1 MVTIGVRDNCRLIE
15 LNSYFAIMTP
25 MKFQRRLLIVSFL
38 FIALINPAY
47 SDVSKGKELSAS
59 CVACHGDNGI
69 SLNPVW
75 PKLAG
80 QNPKYLAA
88 QLHEFKKGPD
98 GNRNNAVMYGI
109 AMTLSD
115 SDINNL
121 SDYYASLK
129 PTVGVVKDDYLE
141 LGRSIYRGGNMDIKM
156 QACMSCHGP
165 NGQGNYAAAI
175 PMLSGQHSQYTY
187 QQLKNF
193 QISTRSN
200 DYNKMMRNIVHR
212 MTDEE
217 MKAVASY
224 IEGLY

>member
-1 MVTIGVRDNCRLIE
+1 
-15 LNSYFAIMTP
+15 
-25 MKFQRRLLIVSFL
+25 MKFHSGLITYIFL
-38 FIALINPAY
+38 ALILINPAY
-47 SDVSKGKELSAS
+47 SDVEKGKELSAS
-59 CVACHGDNGI
+59 CTACHGDDGI

-80 QNPKYLAA
+80 QNPKYLAS

-109 AMTLSD
+109 AV
-115 SDINNL
+115 NL
-121 SDYYASLK
+121 SDQDIEDLSEYYSSLK
-129 PTVGVVKDDYLE
+129 STVGLTKDEYLE
-141 LGRSIYRGGNMDIKM
+141 LGRNIYRGGNMEIKM
-156 QACMSCHGP
+156 QACISCHGP

-193 QISTRSN
+193 QTSMRSN

>member
-1 MVTIGVRDNCRLIE
+1 
-15 LNSYFAIMTP
+15 
-25 MKFQRRLLIVSFL
+25 MKFLSALVIIFFTSINL
-38 FIALINPAY
+38 TSIAFSSNV
-47 SDVSKGKELSAS
+47 DKGKELSVS
-59 CVACHGDNGI
+59 CAACHGDNGI
-69 SLNPVW
+69 SVNPVW

-80 QNPKYLAA
+80 QNPKYLAS
-88 QLHEFKKGPD
+88 QLYEFRKGAD

-115 SDINNL
+115 SDIEDL
-121 SDYYASLK
+121 SAYYASLK
-129 PTVGVVKDDYLE
+129 SNVGLTQDKYLE
-141 LGRSIYRGGNMDIKM
+141 LGRNIYRGGNMDIKI
-156 QACMSCHGP
+156 QACISCHGP

-193 QISTRSN
+193 QSSMRSN

-224 IEGLY
+224 IQGLY

>member
-1 MVTIGVRDNCRLIE
+1 
-15 LNSYFAIMTP
+15 
-25 MKFQRRLLIVSFL
+25 MKFLAYLFFSLLAFNLNNHAFS
-38 FIALINPAY
+38 
-47 SDVSKGKELSAS
+47 SDLSKGKELSVS
-59 CVACHGDNGI
+59 CAACHGDEGI
-69 SLNPVW
+69 SLNPTW
-75 PKLAG
+75 PKIAG
-80 QNPKYLAA
+80 QNPKYLAS
-88 QLHEFKKGPD
+88 QLYEFRKGPD

-115 SDINNL
+115 DDIENL
-121 SDYYASLK
+121 SAYYASLK
-129 PTVGVVKDDYLE
+129 SNVGLTQDKYLE
-141 LGRSIYRGGNMDIKM
+141 LGRNIYRGGNMEIKI

-175 PMLSGQHSQYTY
+175 PMLSGQHAQYTY

-193 QISTRSN
+193 QASARSN

>member
-1 MVTIGVRDNCRLIE
+1 
-15 LNSYFAIMTP
+15 
-25 MKFQRRLLIVSFL
+25 MKFLSILAIVFFVS
-38 FIALINPAY
+38 INLINPAY
-47 SDVSKGKELSAS
+47 SSDIDKGKELSVS
-59 CVACHGDNGI
+59 CAACHGDNGI
-69 SLNPVW
+69 SVNPVW

-80 QNPKYLAA
+80 QNPKYLAS
-88 QLHEFKKGPD
+88 QLYEFRKGAE

-109 AMTLSD
+109 AVTLSD
-115 SDINNL
+115 SDIEDL
-121 SDYYASLK
+121 SAYYASLK
-129 PTVGVVKDDYLE
+129 PNVGLTQDKYLE
-141 LGRSIYRGGNMDIKM
+141 LGRDMYRGGNMDIKI
-156 QACMSCHGP
+156 QACISCHGP

-193 QISTRSN
+193 QSSMRSN

>member
-15 LNSYFAIMTP
+15 LNSYFVIMTP
-25 MKFQRRLLIVSFL
+25 MKSQRQLLIISFL

-141 LGRSIYRGGNMDIKM
+141 LGRNIYRGGNMDIKM
-156 QACMSCHGP
+156 QACISCHGP
-165 NGQGNYAAAI
+165 
-175 PMLSGQHSQYTY
+175 TY

>member
-1 MVTIGVRDNCRLIE
+1 MKFLSFLVIVFFVTIN
-15 LNSYFAIMTP
+15 
-25 MKFQRRLLIVSFL
+25 
-38 FIALINPAY
+38 LINPAY
-47 SDVSKGKELSAS
+47 SSDIDKGKELSVS
-59 CVACHGDNGI
+59 CAACHGNNGI
-69 SLNPVW
+69 SVNPVW

-80 QNPKYLAA
+80 QNPKYLAS
-88 QLHEFKKGPD
+88 QLYEFRKGAE

-109 AMTLSD
+109 AVTLSD
-115 SDINNL
+115 SDIEDL
-121 SDYYASLK
+121 SAYYASLK
-129 PTVGVVKDDYLE
+129 SNVGLTQDKYLE
-141 LGRSIYRGGNMDIKM
+141 LGRDMYRGGNMDIKI
-156 QACMSCHGP
+156 QACISCHGP

-193 QISTRSN
+193 QSSMRSN

>member
-1 MVTIGVRDNCRLIE
+1 
-15 LNSYFAIMTP
+15 
-25 MKFQRRLLIVSFL
+25 MKFLSTLVIIFFTSINL
-38 FIALINPAY
+38 TSIAFSSNV
-47 SDVSKGKELSAS
+47 DKGKELSVS
-59 CVACHGDNGI
+59 CAACHGDNGI
-69 SLNPVW
+69 SVNPVW

-80 QNPKYLAA
+80 QNPKYLAS
-88 QLHEFKKGPD
+88 QLYEFRKGAD

-115 SDINNL
+115 SDIEDL
-121 SDYYASLK
+121 SAYYASLK
-129 PTVGVVKDDYLE
+129 SNVGLTQDKYLE
-141 LGRSIYRGGNMDIKM
+141 LGRNIYRGGNMDIKI
-156 QACMSCHGP
+156 QACISCHGP

-193 QISTRSN
+193 QSSMRSN

-224 IEGLY
+224 IQGLY

>member
-1 MVTIGVRDNCRLIE
+1 
-15 LNSYFAIMTP
+15 
-25 MKFQRRLLIVSFL
+25 MKFHSGLITYIFL
-38 FIALINPAY
+38 SLILINPAY
-47 SDVSKGKELSAS
+47 SDVEKGRELSAS
-59 CVACHGDNGI
+59 CAACHGNDGI

-80 QNPKYLAA
+80 QNPKYLAS
-88 QLHEFKKGPD
+88 QLHEFKKGPN

-109 AMTLSD
+109 AV
-115 SDINNL
+115 NL
-121 SDYYASLK
+121 SDQDIEDLSEYYSSLK
-129 PTVGVVKDDYLE
+129 STVGLTKDEYLE
-141 LGRSIYRGGNMDIKM
+141 LGRNIYRGGNMEIKM
-156 QACMSCHGP
+156 QACISCHGP

-175 PMLSGQHSQYTY
+175 PMLSGQHAQYTY

-193 QISTRSN
+193 QTSVRSN

>member
-1 MVTIGVRDNCRLIE
+1 
-15 LNSYFAIMTP
+15 
-25 MKFQRRLLIVSFL
+25 MKFHSGLITYIFL
-38 FIALINPAY
+38 ALILINPAY
-47 SDVSKGKELSAS
+47 SDVEKGKELSAS
-59 CVACHGDNGI
+59 CAACHGDDGI

-80 QNPKYLAA
+80 QNPKYLAS
-88 QLHEFKKGPD
+88 QLHEFKKGSD

-109 AMTLSD
+109 SV
-115 SDINNL
+115 NL
-121 SDYYASLK
+121 SDQDIEDLSEYYSSLK
-129 PTVGVVKDDYLE
+129 SSVGLTKDEYLE
-141 LGRSIYRGGNMDIKM
+141 LGRNIYRGGNMEIKM
-156 QACMSCHGP
+156 QACISCHGP
-165 NGQGNYAAAI
+165 NGHGNYAAAI

-193 QISTRSN
+193 QTSMRSN

>member
-1 MVTIGVRDNCRLIE
+1 
-15 LNSYFAIMTP
+15 
-25 MKFQRRLLIVSFL
+25 MKFLCKLFSYLILAIIV
-38 FIALINPAY
+38 INPAY
-47 SDVSKGKELSAS
+47 SDVSKGKELSAT
-59 CVACHGDNGI
+59 CVACHGNNGI
-69 SLNPVW
+69 SVNPVW

-80 QNPKYLAA
+80 QNPKYLKA
-88 QLHEFKKGPD
+88 QLHEFKKGAD

-109 AMTLSD
+109 TMSLSD
-115 SDINNL
+115 SNINDL
-121 SDYYASLK
+121 ADYYASLK
-129 PTVGVVKDDYLE
+129 SNVGLTQDKYLE
-141 LGRSIYRGGNMDIKM
+141 LGRNIYRGGNMEIKM
-156 QACMSCHGP
+156 QACISCHGP

-193 QISTRSN
+193 QASKRSN

>member
-25 MKFQRRLLIVSFL
+25 MKSQRQLLIISFL

-80 QNPKYLAA
+80 QNPKYLTA

-141 LGRSIYRGGNMDIKM
+141 LGRNIYRGGNMDIKM
-156 QACMSCHGP
+156 QACISCHGP

-193 QISTRSN
+193 QISSRSN

>member
-1 MVTIGVRDNCRLIE
+1 
-15 LNSYFAIMTP
+15 MTP
-25 MKFQRRLLIVSFL
+25 MKFQRQLLIVSFL
-38 FIALINPAY
+38 FIALINPVY
-47 SDVSKGKELSAS
+47 SDVAKGKELSAS

-129 PTVGVVKDDYLE
+129 PTVGVVKDDYLD
-141 LGRSIYRGGNMDIKM
+141 LGRNIYRGGNMDIKM
-156 QACMSCHGP
+156 QACISCHGP

>member
-1 MVTIGVRDNCRLIE
+1 MKFLSILATIFFVTIN
-15 LNSYFAIMTP
+15 
-25 MKFQRRLLIVSFL
+25 
-38 FIALINPAY
+38 LINPAY
-47 SDVSKGKELSAS
+47 SSDIDKGKELSVS
-59 CVACHGDNGI
+59 CAACHGDNGI
-69 SLNPVW
+69 SVNPVW

-80 QNPKYLAA
+80 QNPKYLAS
-88 QLHEFKKGPD
+88 QLYEFRKGAE

-109 AMTLSD
+109 AVTLSD
-115 SDINNL
+115 SDIEDL
-121 SDYYASLK
+121 SAYYASLK
-129 PTVGVVKDDYLE
+129 SNVGLTQDQYLQ
-141 LGRSIYRGGNMDIKM
+141 LGRDMYRGGNMDIKI
-156 QACMSCHGP
+156 QACISCHGP

-193 QISTRSN
+193 QSSMRSN

>member
-1 MVTIGVRDNCRLIE
+1 
-15 LNSYFAIMTP
+15 
-25 MKFQRRLLIVSFL
+25 MKFLSILAIVF
-38 FIALINPAY
+38 FVMINIINPVHS
-47 SDVSKGKELSAS
+47 SDIDKGKELSVS
-59 CVACHGDNGI
+59 CAACHGDNGI
-69 SLNPVW
+69 SVNPVW

-80 QNPKYLAA
+80 QNPKYLAS
-88 QLHEFKKGPD
+88 QLYEFRKGAD

-109 AMTLSD
+109 AVTLSD
-115 SDINNL
+115 SDIEDL
-121 SDYYASLK
+121 SAYYASLK
-129 PTVGVVKDDYLE
+129 SNVGLTQDKYLE
-141 LGRSIYRGGNMDIKM
+141 LGRDMYRGGNMDIKI
-156 QACMSCHGP
+156 QACISCHGP

-193 QISTRSN
+193 QSSMRSN

>member
-1 MVTIGVRDNCRLIE
+1 
-15 LNSYFAIMTP
+15 
-25 MKFQRRLLIVSFL
+25 MKFHSGLITYIFL
-38 FIALINPAY
+38 ALILINPAY
-47 SDVSKGKELSAS
+47 SDVEKGKELSAS
-59 CVACHGDNGI
+59 CAACHGDDGI

-80 QNPKYLAA
+80 QNPKYLAS

-109 AMTLSD
+109 AV
-115 SDINNL
+115 NL
-121 SDYYASLK
+121 SDQDIEDLSEYYSSLK
-129 PTVGVVKDDYLE
+129 STVGLTKDEYLE
-141 LGRSIYRGGNMDIKM
+141 LGRNIYRGGNMEIKM
-156 QACMSCHGP
+156 QACISCHGP

-193 QISTRSN
+193 QTSIRSN

-212 MTDEE
+212 LTDEE

>member
-1 MVTIGVRDNCRLIE
+1 
-15 LNSYFAIMTP
+15 
-25 MKFQRRLLIVSFL
+25 MKFHSGLITYIFL
-38 FIALINPAY
+38 ALILINPAY
-47 SDVSKGKELSAS
+47 SDVEKGKELSAS
-59 CVACHGDNGI
+59 CAACHGDDGI

-80 QNPKYLAA
+80 QNPKYLAS
-88 QLHEFKKGPD
+88 QLHEFKKGPN

-109 AMTLSD
+109 AV
-115 SDINNL
+115 NL
-121 SDYYASLK
+121 SDQDIEDLSEYYSSLK
-129 PTVGVVKDDYLE
+129 STVGLTKDEYLE
-141 LGRSIYRGGNMDIKM
+141 LGRNIYRGGNMEIKM
-156 QACMSCHGP
+156 QACISCHGP
-165 NGQGNYAAAI
+165 NGQGNYAVAI
-175 PMLSGQHSQYTY
+175 PMLSGQHSQYTF

-193 QISTRSN
+193 QTSMRSN

>member
-1 MVTIGVRDNCRLIE
+1 MKILSFLVIVFFVTIN
-15 LNSYFAIMTP
+15 
-25 MKFQRRLLIVSFL
+25 
-38 FIALINPAY
+38 LINPAY
-47 SDVSKGKELSAS
+47 SSDIDKGKELSVS
-59 CVACHGDNGI
+59 CAACHGNNGI
-69 SLNPVW
+69 SVNPVW

-80 QNPKYLAA
+80 QNPKYLAS
-88 QLHEFKKGPD
+88 QLYEFRKGAD

-109 AMTLSD
+109 AVTLSD
-115 SDINNL
+115 SDIEDL
-121 SDYYASLK
+121 SAYYASLK
-129 PTVGVVKDDYLE
+129 SNVGLTQDKYLE
-141 LGRSIYRGGNMDIKM
+141 LGRDMYRGGNMDIKI
-156 QACMSCHGP
+156 QACISCHGP

-193 QISTRSN
+193 QSSMRSN

>member
-1 MVTIGVRDNCRLIE
+1 
-15 LNSYFAIMTP
+15 
-25 MKFQRRLLIVSFL
+25 MKFQHQL
-38 FIALINPAY
+38 FVYIILAITLINPVY
-47 SDVSKGKELSAS
+47 SDVAKGKDLSAS

-80 QNPKYLAA
+80 QNPKYLES

-115 SDINNL
+115 SDITNL
-121 SDYYASLK
+121 SAYYASLK
-129 PTVGVVKDDYLE
+129 SSVGLVKDDYLE
-141 LGRSIYRGGNMDIKM
+141 LGRNIYRGGNMDIKI

-175 PMLSGQHSQYTY
+175 PMLSGQHSEYTY
-187 QQLKNF
+187 QQLKKF
-193 QISTRSN
+193 QASTRSN

>member
-1 MVTIGVRDNCRLIE
+1 
-15 LNSYFAIMTP
+15 
-25 MKFQRRLLIVSFL
+25 MKFHSGLITYIFL
-38 FIALINPAY
+38 ALILINPAY
-47 SDVSKGKELSAS
+47 SDVEKGKELSAS
-59 CVACHGDNGI
+59 CAACHGDDGI

-80 QNPKYLAA
+80 QNPKYLAS

-109 AMTLSD
+109 AV
-115 SDINNL
+115 NL
-121 SDYYASLK
+121 SDQDIEDLSEYYSSLK
-129 PTVGVVKDDYLE
+129 SSVGLTKDEYLE
-141 LGRSIYRGGNMDIKM
+141 LGRNIYRGGNMEIKM
-156 QACMSCHGP
+156 QACISCHGP

-175 PMLSGQHSQYTY
+175 PMLSGQHSQYTF

-193 QISTRSN
+193 QTSMRSN

>member
-1 MVTIGVRDNCRLIE
+1 
-15 LNSYFAIMTP
+15 
-25 MKFQRRLLIVSFL
+25 MKFQHPLLACIFL
-38 FIALINPAY
+38 VTNLINPAY
-47 SDVSKGKELSAS
+47 SYVAKGRELSAS

-80 QNPKYLAA
+80 QNPKYLEV

-115 SDINNL
+115 SDITNL
-121 SDYYASLK
+121 SAYYASLK
-129 PTVGVVKDDYLE
+129 SSVGLVKDDYLD
-141 LGRSIYRGGNMDIKM
+141 LGRNIYRGGNMDIKM

-175 PMLSGQHSQYTY
+175 PMLSGQHSEYTY
-187 QQLKNF
+187 QQLKKF
-193 QISTRSN
+193 QASTRSN

>member
-1 MVTIGVRDNCRLIE
+1 MKFLSILATIFFVTIN
-15 LNSYFAIMTP
+15 
-25 MKFQRRLLIVSFL
+25 
-38 FIALINPAY
+38 LINPAY
-47 SDVSKGKELSAS
+47 SSDIDKGKELSAS
-59 CVACHGDNGI
+59 CAACHGDNGI
-69 SLNPVW
+69 SVNPVW

-80 QNPKYLAA
+80 QNPKYLAS
-88 QLHEFKKGPD
+88 QLYEFRKGAE

-115 SDINNL
+115 SDIEDL
-121 SDYYASLK
+121 SAYYASLK
-129 PTVGVVKDDYLE
+129 SNVGLTQDKYLE
-141 LGRSIYRGGNMDIKM
+141 LGRDMYRGGNMDIKI
-156 QACMSCHGP
+156 QACISCHGP

-193 QISTRSN
+193 QSSMRSN

>member
-1 MVTIGVRDNCRLIE
+1 
-15 LNSYFAIMTP
+15 
-25 MKFQRRLLIVSFL
+25 MKFLSILAIVF
-38 FIALINPAY
+38 FTTINLINPAY
-47 SDVSKGKELSAS
+47 SSDIDKGKELSVS
-59 CVACHGDNGI
+59 CAACHGDNGI
-69 SLNPVW
+69 SVNPVW

-80 QNPKYLAA
+80 QNPKYLAS
-88 QLHEFKKGPD
+88 QLYEFRKGAE

-109 AMTLSD
+109 AVTLSD
-115 SDINNL
+115 SDIEDL
-121 SDYYASLK
+121 SAYYASLK
-129 PTVGVVKDDYLE
+129 SNVGLTQDKYLE
-141 LGRSIYRGGNMDIKM
+141 LGRDMYRGGNMDIKI
-156 QACMSCHGP
+156 QACISCHGP

-193 QISTRSN
+193 QSSMRSN

>member
-1 MVTIGVRDNCRLIE
+1 
-15 LNSYFAIMTP
+15 
-25 MKFQRRLLIVSFL
+25 MKFLLSLFYIFLIVSN
-38 FIALINPAY
+38 LINPAY
-47 SDVSKGKELSAS
+47 SSDIAKGKELSVS
-59 CVACHGDNGI
+59 CAACHGDNGI

-80 QNPKYLAA
+80 QNPKYLAS
-88 QLHEFKKGPD
+88 QLYEFRKGAE
-98 GNRNNAVMYGI
+98 GNRNNEVMYGI

-115 SDINNL
+115 IDIEDL
-121 SDYYASLK
+121 SAYYASLESK
-129 PTVGVVKDDYLE
+129 VGLTQDKYLE
-141 LGRSIYRGGNMDIKM
+141 LGRNIYRGGNMEIKI
-156 QACMSCHGP
+156 QACISCHGP

-193 QISTRSN
+193 QASVRSN

>member
-1 MVTIGVRDNCRLIE
+1 
-15 LNSYFAIMTP
+15 
-25 MKFQRRLLIVSFL
+25 MKFLLSLFYVFL
-38 FIALINPAY
+38 IAFNLNNPVY
-47 SDVSKGKELSAS
+47 SSDVTKGKELSVS
-59 CVACHGDNGI
+59 CAACHGDNGI
-69 SLNPVW
+69 SLNPTW

-80 QNPKYLAA
+80 QNPKYLAS
-88 QLHEFKKGPD
+88 QLYEFKKGPE

-115 SDINNL
+115 SDIEDL
-121 SDYYASLK
+121 AAYYASLK
-129 PTVGVVKDDYLE
+129 SNVGLTQDKYLD
-141 LGRSIYRGGNMDIKM
+141 LGRNIYRGGNMEIKI
-156 QACMSCHGP
+156 QACISCHGP

-193 QISTRSN
+193 QASVRSN

-212 MTDEE
+212 MSDEE

>member
-1 MVTIGVRDNCRLIE
+1 
-15 LNSYFAIMTP
+15 
-25 MKFQRRLLIVSFL
+25 MKFLAYLFFLLLAFNLNNHAFS
-38 FIALINPAY
+38 
-47 SDVSKGKELSAS
+47 SDLSKGKELSAS
-59 CVACHGDNGI
+59 CAACHGDEGI
-69 SLNPVW
+69 SLNPTW
-75 PKLAG
+75 PKIAG
-80 QNPKYLAA
+80 QNPKYLAS
-88 QLHEFKKGPD
+88 QLYEFRKGPD

-115 SDINNL
+115 DDIENL
-121 SDYYASLK
+121 SAYYASLK
-129 PTVGVVKDDYLE
+129 SNVGLTQDKYLE
-141 LGRSIYRGGNMDIKM
+141 LGRNIYRGGNMEIKI

-175 PMLSGQHSQYTY
+175 PMLSGQHAQYTY

-193 QISTRSN
+193 QASARSN

-217 MKAVASY
+217 IKAVASY

>member
-1 MVTIGVRDNCRLIE
+1 
-15 LNSYFAIMTP
+15 
-25 MKFQRRLLIVSFL
+25 MKFEHLSLVCIFLVISF
-38 FIALINPAY
+38 INPAY
-47 SDVSKGKELSAS
+47 SDVAKGKELSVS

-80 QNPKYLAA
+80 QNPKYLEA
-88 QLHEFKKGPD
+88 QLYEFKKGPD
-98 GNRNNAVMYGI
+98 GKRNNAVMYGI

-115 SDINNL
+115 SDISNL
-121 SDYYASLK
+121 SAYYASLK
-129 PTVGVVKDDYLE
+129 SSVGLVKDDYLE
-141 LGRSIYRGGNMDIKM
+141 LGRNIYRGGNMEIKM

-187 QQLKNF
+187 QQLKKF
-193 QISTRSN
+193 QASTRSN

>member
-1 MVTIGVRDNCRLIE
+1 
-15 LNSYFAIMTP
+15 
-25 MKFQRRLLIVSFL
+25 MKFHSGLITYIFL
-38 FIALINPAY
+38 ALILINPAY
-47 SDVSKGKELSAS
+47 SDVEKGKELSAS
-59 CVACHGDNGI
+59 CAACHGDDGI

-80 QNPKYLAA
+80 QNPKYLAS
-88 QLHEFKKGPD
+88 QLHEFKKGPN

-109 AMTLSD
+109 AV
-115 SDINNL
+115 NL
-121 SDYYASLK
+121 SDQDIEDLSEYYSSLK
-129 PTVGVVKDDYLE
+129 STVGLTKDEYLE
-141 LGRSIYRGGNMDIKM
+141 LGRNIYRGGNMEIKI
-156 QACMSCHGP
+156 QACISCHGP

-193 QISTRSN
+193 QTSMRSN